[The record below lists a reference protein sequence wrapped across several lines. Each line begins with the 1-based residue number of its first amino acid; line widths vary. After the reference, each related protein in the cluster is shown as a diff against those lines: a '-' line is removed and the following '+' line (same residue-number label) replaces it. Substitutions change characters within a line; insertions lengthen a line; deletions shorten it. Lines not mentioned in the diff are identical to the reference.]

1 MPVVP
6 LGTGGVRNVAR
17 VHVDVFF
24 RIGPLVQYLQP
35 EEVFLKTA
43 KSEVPVVLYQAERS

>member
-6 LGTGGVRNVAR
+6 LGTGGVRSVAR
-17 VHVDVFF
+17 VQVDVFF
-24 RIGPLVQYLQP
+24 RTGPLVQYFQP

-43 KSEVPVVLYQAERS
+43 KSEVPDV